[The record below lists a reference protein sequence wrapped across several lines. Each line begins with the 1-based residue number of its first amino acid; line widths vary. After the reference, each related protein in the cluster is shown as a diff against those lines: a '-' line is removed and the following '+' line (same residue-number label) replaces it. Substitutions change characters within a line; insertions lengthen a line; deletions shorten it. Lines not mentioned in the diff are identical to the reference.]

1 MWRQAARSARPGRR
15 SAPVRWRAAVLR
27 TARLPWYS
35 PFPQPIWASADLAL
49 AVAGQGAVVVRQLGP
64 VAAGAPQGGVV
75 QHVDIAAHPGAARQL
90 HLGIA
95 DAPADPAGRLHD
107 QKAGHREVAL
117 EGAADLAVL
126 DRGVALEQAGLAD
139 LQALA
144 VAQVGLDPALDHQL
158 LAGLDLA
165 RQADLAADH
174 EFAALDRRRSEE
186 HTSELQSLMRIS
198 YAVFCLKKKKTNN

>member
-1 MWRQAARSARPGRR
+1 MWRQAARSARPGKR

-95 DAPADPAGRLHD
+95 AAPATPAETGRAAGRERVG
-107 QKAGHREVAL
+107 QASYIWG
-117 EGAADLAVL
+117 GA
-126 DRGVALEQAGLAD
+126 
-139 LQALA
+139 
-144 VAQVGLDPALDHQL
+144 
-158 LAGLDLA
+158 
-165 RQADLAADH
+165 
-174 EFAALDRRRSEE
+174 RS
-186 HTSELQSLMRIS
+186 I
-198 YAVFCLKKKKTNN
+198 KK

>member
-1 MWRQAARSARPGRR
+1 MWRQAARSARPGKR

-75 QHVDIAAHPGAARQL
+75 QHVDIAAHTGAARQL

-95 DAPADPAGRLHD
+95 DAPADPAGRLPD
-107 QKAGHREVAL
+107 TKAGDR
-117 EGAADLAVL
+117 EGAVQGAAGPAAPT
-126 DRGVALEQAGLAD
+126 RG
-139 LQALA
+139 
-144 VAQVGLDPALDHQL
+144 
-158 LAGLDLA
+158 
-165 RQADLAADH
+165 
-174 EFAALDRRRSEE
+174 S
-186 HTSELQSLMRIS
+186 
-198 YAVFCLKKKKTNN
+198 

>member
-1 MWRQAARSARPGRR
+1 MIRRPPC
-15 SAPVRWRAAVLR
+15 SPR
-27 TARLPWYS
+27 TAPRLPSTTLFRS
-35 PFPQPIWASADLAL
+35 P
-49 AVAGQGAVVVRQLGP
+49 
-64 VAAGAPQGGVV
+64 
-75 QHVDIAAHPGAARQL
+75 L

-95 DAPADPAGRLHD
+95 DSPAGPAGRLHY

-174 EFAALDRRRSEE
+174 EFAALDRRRRAARRRLGGRGAPIGRA
-186 HTSELQSLMRIS
+186 HG
-198 YAVFCLKKKKTNN
+198 